1 MVAFVVVETRLP
13 DPLNWNDIRLVVFD
27 VDGTLYPQL
36 PLRMRMAREMMH
48 HAARTRS
55 LKHIAVL
62 RNYRRL
68 REVLGDQETSG
79 FDAALIDKTA
89 QATVTSPAA
98 VRAIVSDWIDQR
110 PVRHLKSA
118 RYPGVLELFA
128 AIRARGKMLGVLSD
142 YPAAAKLAA
151 MELDAD
157 YVVYAGDPAIDILKP
172 HPKGLLNLIEAAG
185 VRPEETLLIGDR
197 ASRDGMAARRA
208 GAHALLLSR
217 KPIAGWN
224 SFARF
229 DDPVFAP
236 LLRP

>member
-1 MVAFVVVETRLP
+1 MVETRP
-13 DPLNWNDIRLVVFD
+13 SSPVNWEDIRFVVFD

-36 PLRMRMAREMMH
+36 PLRMRMAREMVH
-48 HAARTRS
+48 HAARSRS
-55 LKHIAVL
+55 LTHVAVL
-62 RNYRRL
+62 RAYRRL

-79 FDAALIDKTA
+79 FDAVLIDRTA
-89 QATVTSPAA
+89 QATATSPEV
-98 VRAIVSDWIDQR
+98 VRAIVSDWIDHR

-118 RYPGVLELFA
+118 RYPGVVQLFA
-128 AIRARGKMLGVLSD
+128 AIRARGKKLGVLSD

-151 MELDAD
+151 MDLDAD
-157 YVVYAGDPAIDILKP
+157 YVAYAGDPAIDILKP

-208 GAHALLLSR
+208 GAHSLLLSR
-217 KPIAGWN
+217 KPITGWN
-224 SFARF
+224 SFVRF

>member
-1 MVAFVVVETRLP
+1 MIETGP
-13 DPLNWNDIRLVVFD
+13 SGPVNWDDIRFVVFD
-27 VDGTLYPQL
+27 VDGTLYPQR
-36 PLRMRMAREMMH
+36 PLRIRMARDMVH
-48 HAARTRS
+48 YAVRTRS
-55 LKHIAVL
+55 LKHIRVL
-62 RNYRRL
+62 SAYRRL

-79 FDAALIDKTA
+79 FDAVLIERTA
-89 QATVTSPAA
+89 QATATPPDA
-98 VRAIVSDWIDQR
+98 VRALVADWIDQR

-128 AIRARGKMLGVLSD
+128 AIRARGKMIGILSD

-157 YVVYAGDPAIDILKP
+157 YVAYAGDPAIDILKP
-172 HPKGLLNLIEAAG
+172 HPKGLLSLIEAAG
-185 VRPEETLLIGDR
+185 VQPEETILIGDR

-224 SFARF
+224 SFTRF
-229 DDPVFAP
+229 EDPVFAP

>member
-1 MVAFVVVETRLP
+1 MVALVVVRTRP
-13 DPLNWNDIRLVVFD
+13 VGPVNWDDIRFVVFD

-36 PLRMRMAREMMH
+36 PLRMRMAREMLQ
-48 HAARTRS
+48 HAARTRNWT
-55 LKHIAVL
+55 HVAVL
-62 RNYRRL
+62 RAYRRF

-79 FDAALIDKTA
+79 FDAMLIEQTA
-89 QATVTSPAA
+89 RATGASPET
-98 VRAIVSDWIDQR
+98 VREIVSDWIDQR
-110 PVRHLKSA
+110 PVRHLRSV
-118 RYPGVLELFA
+118 RYPGVRELFA
-128 AIRARGKMLGVLSD
+128 AIRARGKILGVLSD

-151 MELDAD
+151 MELAAD
-157 YVVYAGDPAIDILKP
+157 HVAYAGHPSIDILKP
-172 HPKGLLNLIEAAG
+172 HPRGLLNLIEAAG

-208 GAHALLLSR
+208 GAHSLLLSR
-217 KPIAGWN
+217 KPIKGWN